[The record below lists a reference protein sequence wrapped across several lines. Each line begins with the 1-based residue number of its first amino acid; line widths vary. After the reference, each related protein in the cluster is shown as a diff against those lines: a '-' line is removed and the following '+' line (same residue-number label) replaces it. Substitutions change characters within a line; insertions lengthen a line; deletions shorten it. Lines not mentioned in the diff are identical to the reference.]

1 MLSNDDKRRAVCA
14 FNSNHVM
21 PVQRY
26 PWHLA
31 RCPDHKYRLHQGLPI
46 YRCPHHTLH
55 IFLNEQALRIHLPVC
70 EANQANKEN
79 SPTPVLGKRA
89 QTAPDVK
96 ESVDEIKRAKL
107 SNDQVVK
114 DAEVLLLQQKNDK
127 IINEAIAKE
136 VLKDAAQPE
145 SL

>member
-1 MLSNDDKRRAVCA
+1 
-14 FNSNHVM
+14 M

-31 RCPDHKYRLHQGLPI
+31 RCPDHKYRLQQGLPI

-55 IFLNEQALRIHLPVC
+55 IFLNEKALRIHLHVC
-70 EANQANKEN
+70 KANQANKEN

-89 QTAPDVK
+89 HTAQDVK
-96 ESVDEIKRAKL
+96 EAEAEDEIKRAKL
-107 SNDQVVK
+107 SNDQVFK

-136 VLKDAAQPE
+136 VLKDAGEPE
-145 SL
+145 SP

>member
-1 MLSNDDKRRAVCA
+1 M
-14 FNSNHVM
+14 
-21 PVQRY
+21 
-26 PWHLA
+26 
-31 RCPDHKYRLHQGLPI
+31 
-46 YRCPHHTLH
+46 
-55 IFLNEQALRIHLPVC
+55 C

-89 QTAPDVK
+89 HTSVNANTNAK
-96 ESVDEIKRAKL
+96 EAEDEIKRAKL

-136 VLKDAAQPE
+136 VLKDAGEPDTRQELLRKKKEALAFLK
-145 SL
+145 SLRQ